1 MIITTTQYKYFKFMI
16 TFQKWMEQ
24 NTLGTD
30 LVDETQINRV
40 YDKAKYAVKLV
51 QLYSKMTGQKL
62 LNNIS
67 TIAPLSSGVYG
78 LYNSKENKKVIGSSA
93 ANKIKFKF
101 GQNVLAGNDI
111 NQIPNVV
118 VKKYIP
124 DIDVNQLKPSVVIHV
139 NVKKIVSELGDTKQ
153 AILEIASTIIHE
165 STHDL
170 EFQATGKT
178 NEIGPKA
185 AENKFKQWV
194 DRNWN
199 LIVSRIP
206 QLSSI

>member
-1 MIITTTQYKYFKFMI
+1 MI
-16 TFQKWMEQ
+16 TFQKWLEQ
-24 NTLGTD
+24 NTVGTEF
-30 LVDETQINRV
+30 VDETQINLI

-51 QLYSKMTGQKL
+51 QLYGKMTGQKI

-78 LYNSKENKKVIGSSA
+78 LYNSKENKKVIGPSV

-101 GQNVLAGNDI
+101 GQNILAGNNI

-118 VKKYIP
+118 IKKYIP
-124 DIDVNQLKPSVVIHV
+124 DIDLNQIKPSVVIHV

-153 AILEIASTIIHE
+153 AIIEIASTIIHE

-170 EFQATGKT
+170 EFQTTGKT
-178 NEIGPKA
+178 NEIGPKS
-185 AENKFKQWV
+185 AEAKFKQWV
-194 DRNWN
+194 NRNWN
-199 LIVSRIP
+199 LIISRIP